1 MSQTKPIR
9 YERIRGGMMSWEAL
23 CALAA
28 EAREA
33 ALAAR
38 LKRVRSAHERLSV
51 AVFEARRRVSPGR
64 SEGFLCPSCSLA
76 CVLERHG
83 DKLDQSGRRGAFELW
98 HEKPMCE
105 AFAVFSYTMVVA
117 VETKRGIVQG
127 VPMRVATRERRP

>member
-1 MSQTKPIR
+1 LTWA
-9 YERIRGGMMSWEAL
+9 EL
-23 CALAA
+23 CAWQV

-38 LKRVRSAHERLSV
+38 LKRVRSAHGRLSLE
-51 AVFEARRRVSPGR
+51 VFNARHRVSPGR
-64 SEGFLCPSCSLA
+64 SEGFLCPSCRLA

-83 DKLDQSGRRGAFELW
+83 DKLDQSGRRGTFELW

-117 VETKRGIVQG
+117 VETKRGMVEG
-127 VPMRVATRERRP
+127 VPMRIATRERRP